1 LGIGLTVCVLLLFDV
16 DTPDADGARDAD
28 AVAVVVVVLLV
39 INRFVVI
46 VAGEAVVVVVNLEI
60 VRCGYV
66 GVFETIFLLGGS
78 TFATGTSGLVNS
90 IISLLARVFYF
101 ESKENGW
108 KKNCLF

>member
-1 LGIGLTVCVLLLFDV
+1 VCVLLLDV

-28 AVAVVVVVLLV
+28 AVVVVLLLL

-46 VAGEAVVVVVNLEI
+46 VAGEAVVVVNLEI

-90 IISLLARVFYF
+90 IISLLARVFSF
-101 ESKENGW
+101 ESKENG
-108 KKNCLF
+108 

>member
-1 LGIGLTVCVLLLFDV
+1 MCVLLLDV

-28 AVAVVVVVLLV
+28 AVAVVVAVLLLLV

-46 VAGEAVVVVVNLEI
+46 VAGEAVVVVVVNLEI

-90 IISLLARVFYF
+90 IISLLA
-101 ESKENGW
+101 
-108 KKNCLF
+108 